1 MLKNH
6 FINLRRETSLDTV
19 KTLLAYGYI
28 IEPPSQDIEEGVR
41 KHTSGKKNYSLL
53 ITFFVVLFSISCI
66 LLTFVRIVNFY
77 MNN

>member
-41 KHTSGKKNYSLL
+41 KRTSGKKKLL
-53 ITFFVVLFSISCI
+53 LLDNFFCCCLFSISCVTYFCSDCFF
-66 LLTFVRIVNFY
+66 LY
-77 MNN
+77 

>member
-41 KHTSGKKNYSLL
+41 KHTSGKKTTPS
-53 ITFFVVLFSISCI
+53 
-66 LLTFVRIVNFY
+66 R
-77 MNN
+77 